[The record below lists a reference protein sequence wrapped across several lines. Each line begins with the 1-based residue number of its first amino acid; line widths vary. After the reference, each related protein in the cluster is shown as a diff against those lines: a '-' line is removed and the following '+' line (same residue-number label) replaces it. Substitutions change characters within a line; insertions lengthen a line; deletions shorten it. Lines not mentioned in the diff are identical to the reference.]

1 MGSFIILST
10 VLVLLF
16 IVQPLARYLWDPQNL
31 RRFPSH
37 NALSGITN
45 LGYIIERCRGF
56 RSRYIHEAH
65 KKHNI
70 VRIGPNSLSFSSPEA
85 IRSIYGHS
93 TNCIK
98 GDMYAAPAGPH
109 ASLLDVINKEA
120 HARKRRYMSHAL
132 ATRNLE
138 TWEHKVVDKV
148 RRLIRQFDRIC
159 DEAASATNTKTGTLD
174 FRKWANLFTVEA
186 IADIALSHKLGCLD
200 RGDDQVTITTAD
212 GNEKRIKYIECLHAS
227 KRATSTLVWAT
238 SWFRFLRTVL
248 TLLPGWFRSQWL
260 KGSQFDDMVHHLTR
274 VRVERHRT
282 GETLDDIVHC
292 LIADKNGELR
302 GLDIGEIEAEVGVL
316 LDAGSDT
323 TAIAL
328 THVMYNLLRHPKAL
342 QRLRDE
348 LKETLDVDSP
358 VASYGQVK
366 NLPYLRACLDESLRL
381 LPPVSFGLNRKTSLG
396 GLTIDGQWIDEGTT
410 VGVPAYTAHRNPELF
425 PDPERYYPER
435 WLEEMNKDAMTSFIP
450 FSAGAR
456 GCIGRN
462 ITYMEQMILIASLVR
477 RYDFALLHDDWELDH
492 EEAFNLWP
500 GPMPLSISK
509 RQDLDD

>member
-1 MGSFIILST
+1 MELFIVFTTALF
-10 VLVLLF
+10 LLF
-16 IVQPLARYLWDPQNL
+16 IIEPFARYLWDSQNL

-37 NALSGITN
+37 NPLSGITN

-56 RSRYIHEAH
+56 RSRDLHEVH
-65 KKHNI
+65 KKHSV
-70 VRIGPNSLSFSSPEA
+70 VRIGPNSLSFSSAEA
-85 IRSIYGHS
+85 IQSIYGHS
-93 TNCIK
+93 TNCVK

-109 ASLLDVINKEA
+109 ASLLDVIDKEA

-138 TWEHKVVDKV
+138 TWEHKVTDKV
-148 RRLIRQFDRIC
+148 RRLIRQFDHIC
-159 DEAASATNTKTGTLD
+159 DGAASATNTDTGTLD
-174 FRKWANLFTVEA
+174 FRKWTNLFTVEA

-200 RGDDQVTITTAD
+200 RGDDQVTVTTTD
-212 GNEKRIKYIECLHAS
+212 GTEKRIHYIECLHTG

-238 SWFRFLRTVL
+238 SWFRFLRAVL

-292 LIADKNGELR
+292 LIEDKNGELR

-328 THVMYNLLRHPKAL
+328 THVMYNLIRHPNAL

-348 LKETLDVDSP
+348 LKEALDDDNP

-381 LPPVSFGLNRKTSLG
+381 LPPVSFGLNRKTGPG
-396 GLTIDGQWIDEGTT
+396 GLTIDGQWIDEGIT

-435 WLEEMNKDAMTSFIP
+435 WLEEMHKDVKTSFIP

-462 ITYMEQMILIASLVR
+462 ITYMEQMILIASLVQ
-477 RYDFALLHDDWELDH
+477 RYDLTLPHDDCVLSH

-500 GPMPLSISK
+500 GPMPLSIAK
-509 RQDLDD
+509 RQTLDD

>member
-1 MGSFIILST
+1 
-10 VLVLLF
+10 
-16 IVQPLARYLWDPQNL
+16 
-31 RRFPSH
+31 
-37 NALSGITN
+37 
-45 LGYIIERCRGF
+45 
-56 RSRYIHEAH
+56 
-65 KKHNI
+65 
-70 VRIGPNSLSFSSPEA
+70 
-85 IRSIYGHS
+85 
-93 TNCIK
+93 
-98 GDMYAAPAGPH
+98 MYAAPAGPH

-316 LDAGSDT
+316 RELL
-323 TAIAL
+323 IL
-328 THVMYNLLRHPKAL
+328 RINLLC
-342 QRLRDE
+342 
-348 LKETLDVDSP
+348 
-358 VASYGQVK
+358 G
-366 NLPYLRACLDESLRL
+366 L
-381 LPPVSFGLNRKTSLG
+381 LT
-396 GLTIDGQWIDEGTT
+396 
-410 VGVPAYTAHRNPELF
+410 
-425 PDPERYYPER
+425 
-435 WLEEMNKDAMTSFIP
+435 
-450 FSAGAR
+450 
-456 GCIGRN
+456 GCI
-462 ITYMEQMILIASLVR
+462 
-477 RYDFALLHDDWELDH
+477 
-492 EEAFNLWP
+492 
-500 GPMPLSISK
+500 
-509 RQDLDD
+509 

>member
-1 MGSFIILST
+1 MESLIVFGTIIA
-10 VLVLLF
+10 LLF
-16 IVQPLARYLWDPQNL
+16 ITEPFARYIWDPKNL

-37 NALSGITN
+37 NALSSVTN

-56 RSRYIHEAH
+56 RSKTLHETH
-65 KKHNI
+65 KRHSI

-109 ASLLDVINKEA
+109 ASLLDVIDKEA

-138 TWEHKVVDKV
+138 TWEYKVADKV
-148 RRLIRQFDRIC
+148 KRLIRQFDRIC
-159 DEAASATNTKTGTLD
+159 EAAASPTVD
-174 FRKWANLFTVEA
+174 FRKWTNLFTIEA
-186 IADIALSHKLGCLD
+186 IVDIALSRRLGCLD
-200 RGDDQVTITTAD
+200 RGDDRVTITTAD
-212 GNEKRIKYIECLHAS
+212 GKMQQVHYIDCLHAG

-238 SWFRFLRTVL
+238 GWFRFLRGIL
-248 TLLPGWFRSQWL
+248 TFLPGWFRSHWC
-260 KGSQFDDMVHHLTR
+260 KGSQFDAMVHHLTR
-274 VRVERHRT
+274 VRVERHRN
-282 GETLDDIVHC
+282 GEYLDDIIRCV
-292 LIADKNGELR
+292 IEDKNGDLR
-302 GLDIGEIEAEVGVL
+302 GLDTGEIEAEVSVL

-328 THVMYNLLRHPKAL
+328 THVMYNLLRHPEVL

-348 LKETLDVDSP
+348 LTKNLEGDSP

-381 LPPVSFGLNRKTSLG
+381 LPPVSFGLNRKTVTG
-396 GLTIDGQWIDEGTT
+396 GITIDGQWIDEGTT
-410 VGVPAYTAHRNPELF
+410 IGAPAYTAHRNPELF
-425 PDPERYYPER
+425 PDPERYHPER
-435 WLEEMNKDAMTSFIP
+435 WLGDMHKDAKTSFIP
-450 FSAGAR
+450 FSSGAR

-462 ITYMEQMILIASLVR
+462 ITYMEQMVLIASLVQ
-477 RYDFALLHDDWELDH
+477 RYNFALPYDGWELDH

-500 GPMPLSISK
+500 GPMPLGILK
-509 RQDLDD
+509 R

>member
-16 IVQPLARYLWDPQNL
+16 IVQPFARYLWDPQNL

-70 VRIGPNSLSFSSPEA
+70 VRTGPNSLSFSSPEA

-98 GDMYAAPAGPH
+98 GD
-109 ASLLDVINKEA
+109 I
-120 HARKRRYMSHAL
+120 
-132 ATRNLE
+132 
-138 TWEHKVVDKV
+138 
-148 RRLIRQFDRIC
+148 RLIRQFDRIC

-174 FRKWANLFTVEA
+174 FRKRANLFTVEA

-212 GNEKRIKYIECLHAS
+212 GNEKRIKYIECLHAG

-282 GETLDDIVHC
+282 GETLDDIVYC

-302 GLDIGEIEAEVGVL
+302 GFDIGEIEAEVGVL

-366 NLPYLRACLDESLRL
+366 NLPYLRACLDESMRL